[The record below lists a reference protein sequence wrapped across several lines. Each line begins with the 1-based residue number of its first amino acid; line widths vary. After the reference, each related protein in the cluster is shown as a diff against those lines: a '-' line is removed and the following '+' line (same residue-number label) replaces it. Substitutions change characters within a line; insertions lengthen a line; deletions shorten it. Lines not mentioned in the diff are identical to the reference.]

1 MQALHF
7 RRDLKPTS
15 ANAPSSEGL
24 PPSFAITP
32 DKSHLLLSQTGEA
45 KYHMLKV
52 PGNPIGGIALMIK
65 KIL

>member
-7 RRDLKPTS
+7 RRNLKPTS
-15 ANAPSSEGL
+15 ANASSSEGL

-32 DKSHLLLSQTGEA
+32 DKRHLLLSQTGEA
-45 KYHMLKV
+45 KCHMLKV
-52 PGNPIGGIALMIK
+52 PGNPKGGIALRSK